1 MFHVLRPS
9 RALLSRL
16 EGWNVKYELQGFRKM
31 STTAFCGPLAS
42 GTTSSQQHDIP
53 THVHHVLPTSPAL
66 NDAINAE
73 LKKPGN
79 LPGMDLTIVDL
90 SPSKTT
96 SSENKNT
103 KTGGGIEGIAAAEEN
118 VDFPIP
124 MSPFAGELSKEV
136 ELNRALIAEAAM
148 KAGPAISKEDVL
160 FEDAWLIVVNKPRG
174 LYCEH
179 VFATIPSLLISK
191 GTSHTSVKFIYLS

>member
-1 MFHVLRPS
+1 MFHILRPS

-16 EGWNVKYELQGFRKM
+16 EGWNSKYELWGFRKM
-31 STTAFCGPLAS
+31 STTAFSGPLGS
-42 GTTSSQQHDIP
+42 GTTSSQHDIP

-66 NDAINAE
+66 HNAINAE
-73 LKKPGN
+73 LKKPGS
-79 LPGMDLTIVDL
+79 LHGMDLTTVDL
-90 SPSKTT
+90 SPSETT

-103 KTGGGIEGIAAAEEN
+103 RMGGGLEGNAEMGEEN
-118 VDFPIP
+118 VDFPVP

-136 ELNRALIAEAAM
+136 ELNRALVAEAAM

-160 FEDAWLIVVNKPRG
+160 FEDEWLIVVNKPRG

-179 VFATIPSLLISK
+179 VFATIPSLLSST
-191 GTSHTSVKFIYLS
+191 GMSHTSVHFIYLS

>member
-1 MFHVLRPS
+1 MLHVLRPS

-16 EGWNVKYELQGFRKM
+16 EGWNSKYELRGFRKM
-31 STTAFCGPLAS
+31 STTAFSGPLAS
-42 GTTSSQQHDIP
+42 GTTSSQNDIP

-66 NDAINAE
+66 HTAMNAE
-73 LKKPGN
+73 PNKPGK
-79 LPGMDLTIVDL
+79 LHGMDLAIVDL
-90 SPSKTT
+90 SPSETT

-103 KTGGGIEGIAAAEEN
+103 KMGGGIDGNAEIEEN
-118 VDFPIP
+118 VDFPVP

-148 KAGPAISKEDVL
+148 KAGPAINKDDVL
-160 FEDAWLIVVNKPRG
+160 FEDEWLIVVNKPRG

-179 VFATIPSLLISK
+179 VFATIPSLLSST
-191 GTSHTSVKFIYLS
+191 GMSHTSVNFIYLS

>member
-16 EGWNVKYELQGFRKM
+16 EGWNSKYELQGIRKM
-31 STTAFCGPLAS
+31 STTAFSGPLAS
-42 GTTSSQQHDIP
+42 GTTSSQHDIP

-66 NDAINAE
+66 QNAMNAE
-73 LKKPGN
+73 PNKPGE
-79 LPGMDLTIVDL
+79 LHGMDLTIVDL
-90 SPSKTT
+90 SPSETT

-103 KTGGGIEGIAAAEEN
+103 KIGGGIDENAEIGEEN
-118 VDFPIP
+118 VDFPVP

-160 FEDAWLIVVNKPRG
+160 FEDEWLIVVNKPRG

-179 VFATIPSLLISK
+179 VFATIPSLLSST
-191 GTSHTSVKFIYLS
+191 GMSHTSVNFIYLS

>member
-1 MFHVLRPS
+1 MFHILRPS

-16 EGWNVKYELQGFRKM
+16 EGWNSKYELWGFRKM
-31 STTAFCGPLAS
+31 STTAFSGHLAS
-42 GTTSSQQHDIP
+42 GTTSSQHDIP

-66 NDAINAE
+66 HNAINAE

-79 LPGMDLTIVDL
+79 SHGMDLTTVDL
-90 SPSKTT
+90 SPSETT

-103 KTGGGIEGIAAAEEN
+103 RMGGGLEGNAEMGEEN
-118 VDFPIP
+118 MDFPVP

-136 ELNRALIAEAAM
+136 ELNRALVAEAAM

-160 FEDAWLIVVNKPRG
+160 FEDEWLIVVNKPRG

-179 VFATIPSLLISK
+179 VFATIPSLLSST
-191 GTSHTSVKFIYLS
+191 GMSHTSVHFIYLS